1 MTDLTACWTRIL
13 AKPLELKDGRI
24 LRTLGD
30 VRVLM
35 QRLPAR
41 HFKNS
46 HWEHAGGLLD
56 AAPGGSRAALN
67 EAMAEVEQALRMDR
81 AA

>member
-1 MTDLTACWTRIL
+1 MFWSRNL
-13 AKPLELKDGRI
+13 ATPIELKDGRI
-24 LRTLGD
+24 LRTLAD
-30 VRVLM
+30 VRALM

-56 AAPGGSRAALN
+56 AATGGARAALN
-67 EAMAEVEQALRMDR
+67 EALWEVERALRMDR